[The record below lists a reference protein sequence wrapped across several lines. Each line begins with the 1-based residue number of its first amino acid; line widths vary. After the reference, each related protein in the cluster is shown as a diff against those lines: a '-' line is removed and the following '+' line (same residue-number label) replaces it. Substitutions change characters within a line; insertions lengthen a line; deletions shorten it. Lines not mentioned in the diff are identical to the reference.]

1 MPGGSGQALR
11 EHRQAMSGQKK
22 QAVGQGLLALAGRGA
37 AITISSVAR
46 EAGVSR
52 EFIHSHPELHT
63 AVKKAA
69 HKVREARNRDQVLT
83 AAASARGAAADR
95 LTFVAEIHRLRGL
108 VKEQKKSIN
117 ELRTQR
123 RRWLGAQLPDA
134 DHVDPAVHTELRS
147 ANERLMSEKAGLTN
161 TINDLRRTINALKH
175 DLDAAREALAQ
186 ELAEPNRT
194 TLSLTARPSRAERD

>member
-52 EFIHSHPELHT
+52 EFMHT

-95 LTFVAEIHRLRGL
+95 LTFVAEIRRLRGL